1 MENRK
6 RCKCGGRVEKL
17 KEITSTYTDGCSE
30 RLEICQCN
38 KCFQIYKIRWQWDI
52 GCGYDDI
59 WLKPGEEDRGYS
71 FPLDEYKKVLE
82 EFGMTEKGLKVA
94 RWNKYVKEMFELAEE
109 LCEKAYEFFSEVDTA
124 YMEDNK
130 WFSSRDLLRKSDLSR
145 LLALHLREDLRDISD
160 SLAFID
166 EKLGG
171 EGSVKG
177 K

>member
-1 MENRK
+1 MMENRK

-38 KCFQIYKIRWQWDI
+38 KCFQIYKIRWRWDI

-130 WFSSRDLLRKSDLSR
+130 WFSDDLVRKSDLTR
-145 LLALHLREDLRDISD
+145 LLALHLREDLRDVSD

-166 EKLGG
+166 EKLRG